1 MRLVAF
7 DFGVDGH
14 FVSAPVC
21 LISLTSLVY
30 TPAVSLSSVF
40 KGNLK
45 PRFRVYYAHAQPSHH
60 HPCHVHRRRP
70 FPVQV
75 DGYLS
80 HEHELTTRTGGEPLE
95 DGREV
100 TDHVVAAPQ
109 KVILTGQ
116 ASDMRGGSRAKD
128 AWQAIEELH
137 KAAEPV
143 RVITEWGSVTTKW

>member
-1 MRLVAF
+1 MAAIRKRAVFGYTTAMPNQPIIVRAMSIVA
-7 DFGVDGH
+7 G
-14 FVSAPVC
+14 
-21 LISLTSLVY
+21 LSL
-30 TPAVSLSSVF
+30 F
-40 KGNLK
+40 
-45 PRFRVYYAHAQPSHH
+45 
-60 HPCHVHRRRP
+60 
-70 FPVQV
+70 V